1 MATPLARRPHFLAP
15 LPDSPPQPEP
25 VRFAAVQA
33 GAPPRPFSPAA
44 RAAPAAKAEPAQ
56 PPAATPPPAPAPP
69 PPDVEALRREALE
82 KVAGAV
88 ETLRAQA
95 ERLAEQA
102 RSDALEIGFQVARKI
117 LDAELRSGPEALFA
131 LVRGAVRRAGESRR
145 IAIRLAP
152 DDAATLQG
160 AAGKGALDGPSA
172 ARIEIVADASLER
185 GDCVVDTDF
194 GQVDGRLGTRLAELR
209 RAVDASSEGA
219 A

>member
-15 LPDSPPQPEP
+15 LPDSPAQPEP

-33 GAPPRPFSPAA
+33 GAPRPFSPTA
-44 RAAPAAKAEPAQ
+44 RPASGAKADPPPQ
-56 PPAATPPPAPAPP
+56 PPAAAPAPAPAPP

-88 ETLRAQA
+88 EMLRAQA

-102 RSDALEIGFQVARKI
+102 RSDALEIAFQVARKI
-117 LDAELRSGPEALFA
+117 LDAELRTGPEALFA
-131 LVRGAVRRAGESRR
+131 LVRGAVRRAGDSRR

-185 GDCVVDTDF
+185 GDCMVDTDF